1 MTKELINLRIQDL
14 IAKGKELEQQLHQ
27 INGALQQCQWTL
39 TELEKDDAPQE
50 VSDTQSVSSQP

>member
-1 MTKELINLRIQDL
+1 MDKKLIELRIQDL

-39 TELEKDDAPQE
+39 TEMEKANAEE
-50 VSDTQSVSSQP
+50 VNK

>member
-14 IAKGKELEQQLHQ
+14 ISKGKELEQQLHQ

-39 TELEKDDAPQE
+39 AELEKDDAPKEIDQPE
-50 VSDTQSVSSQP
+50 SV